1 MSKIY
6 SKEEKMEYVEKYKRS
21 GETVARFALEN
32 GIAETTLRDWIKY
45 DEEMKFGEI
54 SISPR
59 TVNKSKT
66 NVTIFSSDSIRIELK
81 EGFDKEFL
89 RQLME
94 VLINVK

>member
-6 SKEEKMEYVEKYKRS
+6 SKEEKMEYVEKYKKS

-45 DEEMKFGEI
+45 DEELKFGEI
-54 SISPR
+54 SIQPKPIS
-59 TVNKSKT
+59 KIKT
-66 NVTIFSSDSIRIELK
+66 NVMIFSSENIRIELK

-89 RQLME
+89 KQLME